1 MKIAVTGKG
10 GVGKTTIAASLCYA
24 FAEKEYTVVAIDA
37 DPDANLA
44 SALGFPED
52 MKITPIMRW
61 VIFSIVVTFFVI
73 IFTYSGLVYDSNI
86 WYLLSAIS
94 QSLAAIFTLVFTIT
108 IFGSQMMG
116 RFTSIDKIMDNW
128 TKTLMVL
135 FTIGIIF
142 PLIQLGKLEYSELNI
157 SFITFNFDFNL
168 VNLAI
173 AIDLGIA
180 TFCVLAI
187 IPYLMRVNQI
197 MKYERGISK
206 LDEKLNEAEFN
217 NDATRELNIINDLI
231 ELCISG
237 VYDNAEWAVIEIIDI
252 LKKKHPEYQKE
263 VTKGLKKILD
273 ISKKTNSFF
282 VLKEL
287 KIIFI
292 EIHEHKLEES
302 ASQKIGDFEEI
313 MRIF

>member
-1 MKIAVTGKG
+1 
-10 GVGKTTIAASLCYA
+10 
-24 FAEKEYTVVAIDA
+24 
-37 DPDANLA
+37 
-44 SALGFPED
+44 

-116 RFTSIDKIMDNW
+116 SFTSIDKIMDNW

-231 ELCISG
+231 ELGISG